1 MKLLLNTDN
10 FTFTVTKAPEPP
22 RKDYGKDQQK
32 MDRDTGRPQWVVE
45 VLAMDAE
52 RGEVIL
58 VAVAGD
64 EGAVGD
70 DELKPDRFPGTRFPA
85 EDHVPLGQGDLD
97 PAAEFVSTQV
107 HGFPD
112 RQRGDRDAVSRH
124 RCSPPRLAYAMRQLS
139 LSRRDIYAG
148 QRWWSGAGSNRR
160 PSAFQADART
170 N

>member
-1 MKLLLNTDN
+1 
-10 FTFTVTKAPEPP
+10 
-22 RKDYGKDQQK
+22 
-32 MDRDTGRPQWVVE
+32 MDRDPGRPQWVVE

-52 RGEVIL
+52 RGEVIR
-58 VAVAGD
+58 VTVAGD

-112 RQRGDRDAVSRH
+112 RQRATGMLSAAIAVHLPGLPTQCASCH
-124 RCSPPRLAYAMRQLS
+124 
-139 LSRRDIYAG
+139 
-148 QRWWSGAGSNRR
+148 
-160 PSAFQADART
+160 
-170 N
+170 